1 MKKFKGCHVIYL
13 ILSLLFIAAG
23 IVLFPNLTNLG
34 WGEKLLDLLI
44 GLALLVYFVIVI
56 IPSLD
61 NFSSKHNEIKVL
73 TVIETVLVIFLMV
86 ASFLSFF
93 NIMSTLPINIIV
105 GGTLWL
111 RGTCLVVGAI
121 HGRKSKFGV
130 LGKYLYILL
139 ISLGIYVIFSNL
151 ITEVVLLTS
160 LCVLLFLL
168 ALILLICSIKYW
180 PKKAKKEKAP
190 KKQETKTES
199 SSK

>member
-13 ILSLLFIAAG
+13 IISLLLIAAV

-44 GLALLVYFVIVI
+44 GLALLVYFIFVV

-61 NFSSKHNEIKVL
+61 NFSSKSTEIKVL
-73 TVIETVLVIFLMV
+73 TIIETILVAFLMV

-93 NIMSTLPINIIV
+93 NVMTTFPINIIV

-121 HGRKSKFGV
+121 HGRKSRFGV

-139 ISLGIYVIFSNL
+139 ISLGIYVVFSNV
-151 ITEVVLLTS
+151 IREVVLLTG
-160 LCVLLFLL
+160 LCVVLFLL
-168 ALILLICSIKYW
+168 ALIMLISSIKYW
-180 PKKAKKEKAP
+180 PKKENTPKKKET
-190 KKQETKTES
+190 KKEQKEVK
-199 SSK
+199 